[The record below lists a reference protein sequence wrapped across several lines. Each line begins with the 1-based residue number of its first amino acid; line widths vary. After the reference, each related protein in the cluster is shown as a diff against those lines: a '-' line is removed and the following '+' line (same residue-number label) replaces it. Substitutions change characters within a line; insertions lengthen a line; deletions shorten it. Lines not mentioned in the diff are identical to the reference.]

1 MYSTLFERDTM
12 MLEILQRVHNA
23 VNKKMTLDGTYLSS
37 KIDVTGETPMLMVI
51 REDRDEFPV
60 LVTASADQI
69 LCNAVLFDEKQI
81 KQGCQAEVNEV
92 MLQLNMAMPLSSFAK
107 TGTYYSV
114 FGALATGSVDK
125 NILLEIETLSDN
137 VIDALEVMDTFLV

>member
-1 MYSTLFERDTM
+1 
-12 MLEILQRVHNA
+12 MLEILERVHNA
-23 VNKKMTLDGTYLSS
+23 VNKKMTLDGTYLTS
-37 KIDVTGETPMLMVI
+37 KIDSQSETPMLTII

-60 LVTASADQI
+60 LVTASSDQI

-81 KQGCQAEVNEV
+81 KPGSQAEVNEV

-107 TGTYYSV
+107 TGRYYSV
-114 FGALATGSVDK
+114 FGALSIDSRDK

-137 VIDALEVMDTFLV
+137 VIDALEVMDMFLN

>member
-1 MYSTLFERDTM
+1 
-12 MLEILQRVHNA
+12 MLDILERVHTA
-23 VNKKMTLDGTYLSS
+23 INKQITVDGTRLTS
-37 KIDVTGETPMLMVI
+37 KIDTSDETPMLTIV
-51 REDRDEFPV
+51 REDREEFPV

-81 KQGCQAEVNEV
+81 KDGKKAEVNEV

-114 FGALATGSVDK
+114 FGAMATESIDK

-137 VIDALEVMDTFLV
+137 VIDALEVMETFLN

>member
-1 MYSTLFERDTM
+1 
-12 MLEILQRVHNA
+12 MLEILERVHSA
-23 VNKKMTLDGTYLSS
+23 VNKQITVDGTCLTS
-37 KIDVTGETPMLMVI
+37 KLDASDDTPMLTII
-51 REDRDEFPV
+51 REDREEFPV

-81 KQGCQAEVNEV
+81 KEGKKAEVNEV

-114 FGALATGSVDK
+114 FGALATESIDK

-137 VIDALEVMDTFLV
+137 VIDALEVMETFLT

>member
-1 MYSTLFERDTM
+1 MYTGNLVKDKI
-12 MLEILQRVHNA
+12 MLEILERVHNS
-23 VNKKMTLDGTYLSS
+23 VNRQITVDGTYLTS
-37 KIDVTGETPMLMVI
+37 KIDASGETPMLTVV

-81 KQGCQAEVNEV
+81 KEGRQAEVNEV

-107 TGTYYSV
+107 TGQYYSV
-114 FGALATGSVDK
+114 FGALATESIDK

-137 VIDALEVMDTFLV
+137 VIDALEVMETFLI